1 MPRVRQLGSGTYVR
15 SQSNVAGGIIAVQAG
30 GRTVARAPEL
40 RLGTEQR
47 QPATGSGDWAIAN
60 TTGVARAIHKALDK
74 VTLGIGA
81 SVGPDGVRGMYP
93 SGVGHAVPVGA
104 EQALCGKTGLY
115 MWDGPFNPRSRVTSS
130 CPTCKTLAASD

>member
-1 MPRVRQLGSGTYVR
+1 LPL
-15 SQSNVAGGIIAVQAG
+15 N
-30 GRTVARAPEL
+30 PEL

-47 QPATGSGDWAIAN
+47 QPPTGSNDWAIAN
-60 TTGVARAIHKALDK
+60 TAGVARAFHKAWNK

-104 EQALCGKTGLY
+104 ERALCGKTGLY
-115 MWDGPFNPRSRVTSS
+115 LWDGLFNPRSRVTSP